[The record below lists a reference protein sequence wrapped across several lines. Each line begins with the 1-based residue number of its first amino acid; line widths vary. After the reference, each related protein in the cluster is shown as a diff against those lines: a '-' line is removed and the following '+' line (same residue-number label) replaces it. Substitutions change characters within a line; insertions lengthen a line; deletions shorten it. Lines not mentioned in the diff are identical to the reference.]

1 LYNGHSLELY
11 QMSDILNRLA
21 QHKLL
26 PIIVMDDASQATGLG
41 DVLVKGGLPVVEVT
55 FRTAAA
61 EASIRT
67 LAKRGDLLV
76 GAGTILTIEQ
86 ADRAIDA
93 GAQFLVSPGTNPK
106 VVEHAY
112 MRKTPMMPGIAT
124 PSEIDLAL
132 SLGAAALK
140 FFPAENL
147 GGVATLKAFAGPY
160 PDVRFIPTGG
170 ITPELVP
177 GYLRM
182 KQVIACGGS
191 WMAPREFLKDGRFDA
206 IAALLEDAKK
216 LLAGPP
222 DVAT

>member
-1 LYNGHSLELY
+1 
-11 QMSDILNRLA
+11 MSDILSRLA

-26 PIIVMDDASQATGLG
+26 PILVMDRADRAAALG

-55 FRTAAA
+55 FRTPAA
-61 EASIRT
+61 EEAVRI
-67 LAKRGDLLV
+67 LAARGDLLV
-76 GAGTILTIEQ
+76 GAGTILTIDQ
-86 ADRAIDA
+86 ADRAAGA
-93 GAQFLVSPGTNPK
+93 GAQFLVAPGTNAK
-106 VVEHAY
+106 IVEHAVK
-112 MRKTPMMPGIAT
+112 RGIPMMPGIAT
-124 PSEIDLAL
+124 PSEIELAM

-160 PDVRFIPTGG
+160 PDARFIPTGG

-177 GYLRM
+177 GYLKL

-191 WMAPREFLKDGRFDA
+191 WMAPREFLKEGRFDA

-222 DVAT
+222 EVAT

>member
-1 LYNGHSLELY
+1 MHNTVE
-11 QMSDILNRLA
+11 RLS

-26 PIIVMDDASQATGLG
+26 PIIVMDNADHAAALG
-41 DVLVKGGLPVVEVT
+41 DVLVQGGLPVVEVT
-55 FRTAAA
+55 FRTPAA
-61 EASIRT
+61 EESIRT
-67 LAKRGDLLV
+67 LAKRDDLLV
-76 GAGTILTIEQ
+76 GAGTILTIDQ

-93 GAQFLVSPGTNPK
+93 GATFLVTPGTNPII
-106 VVEHAY
+106 VEHAVN
-112 MRKTPMMPGIAT
+112 RGIPITPGIAT
-124 PSEIDLAL
+124 PTEIELAL

-147 GGVATLKAFAGPY
+147 GGVAMLKAFAGPY
-160 PDVRFIPTGG
+160 PDARYIPTGG

-177 GYLRM
+177 SYLKL

-191 WMAPREFLKDGRFDA
+191 WMAPREFLKEGRFDA

-222 DVAT
+222 EVAT

>member
-1 LYNGHSLELY
+1 
-11 QMSDILNRLA
+11 MSDILTRLA

-26 PIIVMDDASQATGLG
+26 PILVMDNADHAAPLG

-55 FRTAAA
+55 FRTPAA
-61 EASIRT
+61 EASIRK

-76 GAGTILTIEQ
+76 GAGTILTIDQ

-93 GAQFLVSPGTNPK
+93 GAQFLVAPGTNPK
-106 VVEHAY
+106 IVEHAVK
-112 MRKTPMMPGIAT
+112 RGIPITPGIAT

-132 SLGAAALK
+132 SLGAVALK

-147 GGVATLKAFAGPY
+147 GGVAMLKAFAGPY
-160 PDVRFIPTGG
+160 PDARFVPTGG

-177 GYLRM
+177 GYLKL

-206 IAALLEDAKK
+206 IAALLEDARK
-216 LLAGPP
+216 LLAAPP
-222 DVAT
+222 EVAT

>member
-1 LYNGHSLELY
+1 
-11 QMSDILNRLA
+11 MSDTLSRLA

-26 PIIVMDDASQATGLG
+26 PIIVMDHAERAAGLG
-41 DVLVKGGLPVVEVT
+41 DALVKGGLPVVEVT
-55 FRTAAA
+55 FRTPAA
-61 EASIRT
+61 EDSVRK
-67 LAKRGDLLV
+67 LAARGDLLV

-112 MRKTPMMPGIAT
+112 MRGTPMTPGIAT

-182 KQVIACGGS
+182 KQVVACGGS
-191 WMAPREFLKDGRFDA
+191 WMAPREFLKEGRFDA